1 MSLLRKGPSGWIKL
15 SATVALALSVS
26 WGRGVEL
33 DTSTDRVKTE
43 LNPGFKQIGVIKPR
57 GAAEIQGSNWTLG
70 CETLDRD
77 FAIYDAYK
85 AYILPL
91 GICRFTID
99 VPGPNDLEANGDL
112 LDWEYTF
119 ERAGRPA
126 AQVSKRLLSW
136 SDTYGVDIVEGE
148 DDILI
153 LASAAVIDLVCHDN
167 RQH

>member
-1 MSLLRKGPSGWIKL
+1 MRY
-15 SATVALALSVS
+15 VM
-26 WGRGVEL
+26 
-33 DTSTDRVKTE
+33 
-43 LNPGFKQIGVIKPR
+43 KQKVLC
-57 GAAEIQGSNWTLG
+57 LG
-70 CETLDRD
+70 DQ
-77 FAIYDAYK
+77 FAIADEAGRDLFLVRGRLLSLGNQLSFTDLAGNELAFIKQRLLCWCPTYEIYREGRQVAVVEK
-85 AYILPL
+85 GILPFFH
-91 GICRFTID
+91 CRFTID

-126 AQVSKRLLSW
+126 GQVSKRLMSW